1 MRDALPDP
9 HAEER
14 YLVSTQRLARQLDL
28 RTLELFLSVVE
39 TGSFTEAAVR
49 EHLVVSAVSR
59 RIAALER
66 LVGAKLVERRRG
78 GVAITSAGRELALR
92 ASEVELVLSRLLDG
106 LEAHRK
112 GLRGEVRLYA
122 STSALLDRLP
132 ASIASFLD
140 VYPEVNVHLKEC
152 DSFHVMRGVRDGH
165 AHIGIYSS
173 YARGPRLR
181 AYPYFDNQ
189 LVIVTS
195 AKHPLAKSKAVSF
208 DEALRYDFVSLQ
220 DGDALSSL
228 LGHLQTFAQRRS
240 KTMRIRIKAAS
251 MGTSCRLIEAGVGIA
266 VLPATTARLFAGCL
280 DISTTRLRDSWA
292 SIHTVV
298 GCRNEEALPPAARRL
313 FDHLRS
319 H

>member
-1 MRDALPDP
+1 M
-9 HAEER
+9 
-14 YLVSTQRLARQLDL
+14 VSTQRLARQLDL
-28 RTLELFLSVVE
+28 RTLELFLAVVE
-39 TGSFTEAAVR
+39 TGSFTEAAIR

-59 RIAALER
+59 RIASLER

-78 GVAITSAGRELALR
+78 GVAITSAGRELAVR
-92 ASEVELVLSRLLDG
+92 ASEVELVLARLLDG
-106 LEAHRK
+106 LEAHRR

-122 STSALLDRLP
+122 NTSALLDRLP

-140 VYPEVNVHLKEC
+140 AYPEVNIQLKEC
-152 DSFHVMRGVRDGH
+152 DSFHVIRGVRDGH

-173 YARGPRLR
+173 YARGPRLQ

-195 AKHPLAKSKAVSF
+195 VHHPLAKSRVVSF

-220 DGDALSSL
+220 DGDAFSSL

-240 KTMRIRIKAAS
+240 RSMRIRIKAAS
-251 MGTSCRLIEAGVGIA
+251 MAASCKLIEAGVGIA
-266 VLPATTARLFAGCL
+266 ILPATTARLFAGVL
-280 DISTTRLRDSWA
+280 HISTVKLRDSWA

-298 GCRNEEALPPAARRL
+298 GCRNENALPPAARRM
-313 FDHLRS
+313 FEHLRDNQQEFRS
-319 H
+319 S